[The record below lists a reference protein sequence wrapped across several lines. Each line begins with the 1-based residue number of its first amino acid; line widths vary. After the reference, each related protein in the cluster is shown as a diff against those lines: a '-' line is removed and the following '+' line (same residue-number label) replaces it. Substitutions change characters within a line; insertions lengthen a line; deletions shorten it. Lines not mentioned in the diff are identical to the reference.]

1 MKLTKHISEM
11 FSMRGDYSQN
21 IAAIESAVQ
30 SGSLRLT
37 DKKARATD
45 LVDTVKGWRS
55 RMEGIDWIRL
65 QAYAEDNKMPFETV
79 GDMLNVL
86 KSLNVTK

>member
-1 MKLTKHISEM
+1 MKLMKRISEI

-21 IAAIESAVQ
+21 IAAIETAVQ
-30 SGSLRLT
+30 FGSLRLT
-37 DKKARATD
+37 DKKGRAAA

-55 RMEGIDWIRL
+55 WTEGIDWIQL

>member
-1 MKLTKHISEM
+1 MKLTRRLGDV

-21 IAAIESAVQ
+21 IAAIESAVR
-30 SGSLRLT
+30 SGFLSLT
-37 DKKARATD
+37 DKKSSATN
-45 LVDTVKGWRS
+45 LVDTVTGWRS
-55 RMEGIDWIRL
+55 WTEGIDWVQL
-65 QAYAEDNKMPFETV
+65 QAYAEDNRMPFETV

>member
-1 MKLTKHISEM
+1 MKLMKRLSKV

-21 IAAIESAVQ
+21 IAAIESAVR
-30 SGSLRLT
+30 SGSLRLI

-45 LVDTVKGWRS
+45 LVDTVEGWRS
-55 RMEGIDWIRL
+55 WTEGIDWIQL

-86 KSLNVTK
+86 RSLNVKK

>member
-1 MKLTKHISEM
+1 MKLTKRLSEI

-21 IAAIESAVQ
+21 IDSIESAVR

-55 RMEGIDWIRL
+55 WTEGIDWIQL

-86 KSLNVTK
+86 KSLNATK